1 MDRFTH
7 LPRRGDFAGQVLTG
21 AFDPVWEDGS
31 HRASYFG
38 LTLEGSWPY
47 AVVTAPASGTTY
59 ALHRNVQGRTTRGV
73 LIQRNRDG
81 AMRVMPES
89 FRAASGGTVKR
100 ALTNDGDLY
109 EGGPFPGGPSFR
121 FLSGPHVDWEESDG
135 ERTFLRLSGDLAGP
149 GFHVHAP
156 WREGDELG
164 GVYYTSLCWRVGGEM
179 FGEEV
184 TGFALLDQ
192 SYLPH
197 GVYWNDSPVW
207 NRYQVIWS
215 VFANAFEDG
224 SVEFGHFS
232 VGADNFRFGVVS
244 DVNGPVLDVRDDVEA
259 EVTFGE
265 DEFAQQVR
273 YRIGD
278 TRWVYEHAP
287 DGSMVDASTARPGWK
302 GHVGTILREDETR
315 TPVAGF
321 GWQEI
326 FPDRL

>member
-1 MDRFTH
+1 MQRFHH
-7 LPRRGDFAGQVLTG
+7 LPRRGDFGAQVLTG
-21 AFDPVWEDGS
+21 AFDPVWEDGT
-31 HRASYFG
+31 HRATYFG

-47 AVVTAPASGTTY
+47 AVVRSASGTTY

-73 LIQRNRDG
+73 LIQQTRDG
-81 AMRVMPES
+81 VMRAMPES
-89 FRAASGGTVKR
+89 LRAAQGGTVR
-100 ALTNDGDLY
+100 RQLTEDGDLY
-109 EGGPFPGGPSFR
+109 ESVGPAGTASFR
-121 FLSGPHVDWEESDG
+121 FLAGPRLDWEESDG
-135 ERTFLRLSGDLAGP
+135 SRLFLRLSGELAAP

-156 WREGDELG
+156 WRDGEELG
-164 GVYYTSLCWRVGGEM
+164 GVYYTSLCWRVEGEM
-179 FGEEV
+179 FGEAV
-184 TGFALLDQ
+184 SGFALLDQ

-215 VFANAFEDG
+215 VFANAFDDG

-244 DVNGPVLDVRDDVEA
+244 DASGPVVEVRDDVDA
-259 EVTFGE
+259 EVTWG
-265 DEFAQQVR
+265 DDGFASRVD

-278 TRWVYEHAP
+278 SRWTYQHDP
-287 DGSMVDASTARPGWK
+287 DGSMVDASAARPGWK
-302 GHVGTILREDETR
+302 GHIGTIRRADDSR

-321 GWQEI
+321 GWQEV

>member
-1 MDRFTH
+1 VDRYSH

-31 HRASYFG
+31 HRATYFG

-47 AVVTAPASGTTY
+47 AVVTAPGSGTTY
-59 ALHRNVQGRTTRGV
+59 AVHRNVQGRTTRGILV
-73 LIQRNRDG
+73 QHSRDG

-89 FRAASGGTVKR
+89 FRAAHGGTVTR
-100 ALTNDGDLY
+100 RLTPEGDLY
-109 EGGPFPGGPSFR
+109 QGSPHPGGPWFN
-121 FLSGPHVDWEESDG
+121 FLSGPRLQWQESDSTA
-135 ERTFLRLSGDLAGP
+135 RFLDLAGDLAGP

-156 WREGDELG
+156 WRQGESLG
-164 GVYYTSLCWRVGGEM
+164 GVYYTSLCWRVEGRM
-179 FGEEV
+179 FGEDV

-207 NRYQVIWS
+207 NHYQVIWS
-215 VFANAFEDG
+215 VFANAYDDG

-244 DVNGPVLDVRDDVEA
+244 DAEGPVLDVRDDATA
-259 EVTFGE
+259 EVEWG
-265 DEFAQQVR
+265 DDGFANRVD
-273 YRIGD
+273 YRIGSEH
-278 TRWVYEHAP
+278 WVYDHAP
-287 DGSMVDASTARPGWK
+287 DGSMVDASAARPGWK
-302 GHVGTILREDETR
+302 GHVGTIRRADERR
-315 TPVAGF
+315 TAVAGF
-321 GWQEI
+321 GWQEV